1 MLPMQNSN
9 SAYTTLLTHLQ
20 ARIGQEVTSDWH
32 TVTQVQINQF
42 ADATLDHQWIHI
54 DPERAQ
60 RESPFAAP
68 GQGSTVAHGFLTL
81 SLLSHFM
88 SSAVK
93 LPPVKAGVNYGC
105 EKLRF
110 VSPVPAGS
118 RVRALLS
125 LKEVQEHSPML
136 QLHWEVTIMREGSDK
151 PAVAALWL
159 TRLLP

>member
-1 MLPMQNSN
+1 MPNSN
-9 SAYTTLLTHLQ
+9 SAYDTLLAHLQ
-20 ARIGQEVTSDWH
+20 SRIGQAVTSDWH
-32 TVTQVQINQF
+32 TITQAQINQF

-54 DPERAQ
+54 DSERAK

-68 GQGSTVAHGFLTL
+68 GEGSTVAHGFLTL

-110 VSPVPAGS
+110 VSPVPVGS
-118 RVRALLS
+118 RVRAELS
-125 LKEVQEHSPML
+125 LKEVQEHGAML
-136 QLHWEVTIMREGSDK
+136 QLSWDVTIMREGCEK
-151 PAVAALWL
+151 PAVVALWL
-159 TRLLP
+159 TRLVP